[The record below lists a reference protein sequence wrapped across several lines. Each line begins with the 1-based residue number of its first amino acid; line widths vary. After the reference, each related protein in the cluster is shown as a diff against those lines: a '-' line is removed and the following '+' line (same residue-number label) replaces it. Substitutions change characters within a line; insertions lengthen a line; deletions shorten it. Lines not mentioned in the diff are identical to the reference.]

1 MFFKLT
7 LSFVH
12 VSHRKQFNLTDK
24 GGAAERLGGGGG
36 GVSHEEIK
44 NLEALLHLMTP
55 GKFYLYDLKT
65 FKS

>member
-24 GGAAERLGGGGG
+24 GGAAERLGGGGP
-36 GVSHEEIK
+36 HEEIK
-44 NLEALLHLMTP
+44 NLEPLLHLMTP
-55 GKFYLYDLKT
+55 GKILSL
-65 FKS
+65 

>member
-1 MFFKLT
+1 MFRTGNNSTWQIKEGQQ
-7 LSFVH
+7 
-12 VSHRKQFNLTDK
+12 RDW
-24 GGAAERLGGGGG
+24 GEGGG

>member
-24 GGAAERLGGGGG
+24 GGAAERLGGG
-36 GVSHEEIK
+36 SHEEIK

-55 GKFYLYDLKT
+55 GKILSL
-65 FKS
+65 

>member
-1 MFFKLT
+1 MFLKLT

-24 GGAAERLGGGGG
+24 GGAAERFWGGGGG
-36 GVSHEEIK
+36 AHEEIK

-55 GKFYLYDLKT
+55 GKILSL
-65 FKS
+65 